1 MQELKIE
8 SDFQE
13 KVLKSTKPV
22 LVDFFATWCGPCKM
36 LVPVLEKLA
45 AEKKEEL
52 EIIKIDTDK
61 FPELSAKFMIQSIP
75 TLILFKE
82 GKPLSDQKG
91 FQNKEDLEK
100 WINKSLG
107 K

>member
-1 MQELKIE
+1 MQELKANA
-8 SDFQE
+8 DFQE

-36 LVPVLEKLA
+36 LVPVLEKLS
-45 AEKKEEL
+45 AEKKEAL
-52 EIIKIDTDK
+52 DIIKIDTDQ
-61 FPELSAKFMIQSIP
+61 FPELATNYMVQSIP
-75 TLILFKE
+75 TLILFHE
-82 GKPLSDQKG
+82 GKPIATQKG
-91 FQNKEDLEK
+91 FQNKEALEK